1 VRGASAGQ
9 RADGPAPA
17 SGWAALVVV
26 YVVWGSTYLAIR
38 VADESLPPLVMAS
51 VRYLIAATILFPLV
65 IGSPADRSSTVA
77 QPSPGRRPPV
87 RARGAN
93 KHRPLSLPSPRQLA
107 GCALIGVLLLAC
119 GNGGVTW
126 AERTVPSGL
135 AALLLASV
143 PLWMVIA
150 DRALTNAAPSRLAI
164 VALVVGFAGIVVL
177 SHPGGKHVPYTGIA
191 VILVAAIC
199 WAVGSVIG
207 RKVPQPTSA
216 LVATAFQMLAGGLA
230 LALAAAISGEAASFD
245 AGAVSLRSWLALA
258 YLIGPGSVLALSC
271 YTAALRLLP
280 TPIVSTYAYVNPI
293 IAVVL
298 GWLVL
303 GEKVSLFTVI
313 GGALVVTAVVL
324 VVTDRRRRAL
334 KLTDRRSR
342 HTPATG

>member
-1 VRGASAGQ
+1 VRGASAG
-9 RADGPAPA
+9 RGADGRVPA
-17 SGWAALVVV
+17 SGWAALIVV
-26 YVVWGSTYLAIR
+26 YLVWGSTYLAIR

-51 VRYLIAATILFPLV
+51 VRYLIAATILFPFV
-65 IGSPADRSSTVA
+65 IGRPANRASTGA
-77 QPSPGRRPPV
+77 RPSPSRRLPPKPGGDKEH
-87 RARGAN
+87 RALR
-93 KHRPLSLPSPRQLA
+93 LPSPRQLA

-119 GNGGVTW
+119 GNGSVSW

-143 PLWMVIA
+143 PLWMVVA
-150 DRALTNAAPSRLAI
+150 DRALTKAVPSRLAI

-177 SHPGGKHVPYTGIA
+177 SHPGGRHVPYTGIA

-207 RKVPQPTSA
+207 RKVPQPTSS

-230 LALAAAISGEAASFD
+230 LALAAAISGEAAGFN
-245 AGAVSLRSWLALA
+245 AAAVSLRSWVAIA

-271 YTAALRLLP
+271 YTTALRLLP
-280 TPIVSTYAYVNPI
+280 TATVATYAYVNPI

-303 GEKVSLFTVI
+303 GEKVSVFTVI

-324 VVTDRRRRAL
+324 VVTDRRRSA
-334 KLTDRRSR
+334 
-342 HTPATG
+342 

>member
-1 VRGASAGQ
+1 MSETSAGQ
-9 RADGPAPA
+9 RADRRAPA

-51 VRYLIAATILFPLV
+51 VRYLIAATVLFPLV
-65 IGSPADRSSTVA
+65 TGEQVGRASAADE
-77 QPSPGRRPPV
+77 PP
-87 RARGAN
+87 

-107 GCALIGVLLLAC
+107 GCALVGVLMLAC
-119 GNGGVTW
+119 GNGGVSW

-150 DRALTNAAPSRLAI
+150 DRTLTRAVPSRLAI
-164 VALVVGFAGIVVL
+164 LALVVGFGGIVVL
-177 SHPGGKHVPYTGIA
+177 SRPGGRHVPYTGIA

-207 RKVPQPTSA
+207 RKVPQPTSP
-216 LVATAFQMLAGGLA
+216 LVATTFQMLAGGLA
-230 LALAAAISGEAASFD
+230 LAVVASISGEVSSFD
-245 AGAVSLRSWLALA
+245 ARAVTLRSWLALA
-258 YLIGPGSVLALSC
+258 YLIGPGSVLALNC
-271 YTAALRLLP
+271 YTTALRLLP

-298 GWLVL
+298 GWLIL
-303 GEKVSLFTVI
+303 GEKVSVFTVI

-324 VVTDRRRRAL
+324 VVTDRRRN
-334 KLTDRRSR
+334 
-342 HTPATG
+342 G

>member
-1 VRGASAGQ
+1 
-9 RADGPAPA
+9 
-17 SGWAALVVV
+17 VVV

-38 VADESLPPLVMAS
+38 VADESLPPFVMAS
-51 VRYLIAATILFPLV
+51 VRYLTAATILFPIV
-65 IGSPADRSSTVA
+65 TGRPTGRSSA
-77 QPSPGRRPPV
+77 EARLASGRRLQRRPGD
-87 RARGAN
+87 AGE
-93 KHRPLSLPSPRQLA
+93 HRVSSRPSPRQLA

-119 GNGGVTW
+119 GNGGVSW

-150 DRALTNAAPSRLAI
+150 DRALTRAVPSRLA
-164 VALVVGFAGIVVL
+164 VLALVVGFAGIVVL

-199 WAVGSVIG
+199 WALGSVVG
-207 RKVPQPTSA
+207 RKVPQPTSP

-258 YLIGPGSVLALSC
+258 YLIGPGSVVALSC
-271 YTAALRLLP
+271 YTTALRLLP
-280 TPIVSTYAYVNPI
+280 TSVVATYAYVNPI

-303 GEKVSLFTVI
+303 GEKVSVFTVI

-324 VVTDRRRRAL
+324 VVTDRRRRA
-334 KLTDRRSR
+334 
-342 HTPATG
+342 